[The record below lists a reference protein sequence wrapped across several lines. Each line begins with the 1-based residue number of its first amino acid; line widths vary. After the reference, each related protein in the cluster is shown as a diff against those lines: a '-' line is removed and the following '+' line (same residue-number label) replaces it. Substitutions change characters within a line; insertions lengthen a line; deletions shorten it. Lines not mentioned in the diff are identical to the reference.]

1 MEVPNTFIC
10 PISME
15 IMVDPVI
22 LSDGIT
28 YERQNILNWFA
39 LGKKTSPK
47 TNMILR
53 NFTTTDNWA
62 LKIAI

>member
-1 MEVPNTFIC
+1 
-10 PISME
+10 ME

-22 LSDGIT
+22 LSDGLT